1 MGTFK
6 NFTAADVKASPS
18 SLNQLIDV
26 IQEDVSGSLTRRKYE
41 VFVTSPKNSK
51 EKGGG
56 IAGTVALASLAGPDL
71 AGDAVLIQGQKKQT
85 AIQEWNQ
92 WKQWALDHKEFPKFQ
107 TDFLN
112 VVHEYNKN
120 IDKNFEDPEYQK
132 NVLNPLLQRYENRLG
147 LFKRLI
153 MIVLGLAIIG
163 NIYIYL
169 EDNSKGW
176 NKQNIERYK

>member
-1 MGTFK
+1 
-6 NFTAADVKASPS
+6 V
-18 SLNQLIDV
+18 
-26 IQEDVSGSLTRRKYE
+26 
-41 VFVTSPKNSK
+41 
-51 EKGGG
+51 
-56 IAGTVALASLAGPDL
+56 ASLAGPDL

-92 WKQWALDHKEFPKFQ
+92 WKQWALDHKVFPKFQ

-112 VVHEYNKN
+112 AVHEYNKN

-153 MIVLGLAIIG
+153 LIVLGLGIIG
-163 NIYIYL
+163 NIYIYF
-169 EDNSKGW
+169 EDKNDKSSLIRK
-176 NKQNIERYK
+176 Y